1 MIVIVIV
8 MVIVIVIVIWSSHDK
23 IRYVGA
29 VCSLQFVVFMFLACY
44 VLHIDI

>member
-8 MVIVIVIVIWSSHDK
+8 IVTMIVIWSSHDK

-29 VCSLQFVVFMFLACY
+29 VCSLQFVVFMFMFMACY
-44 VLHIDI
+44 TDI